1 VQSQRVM
8 SPLSPTNRKEATK
21 PTSFSRQFI
30 QELHKCV
37 GKRMPQPFLAIPLYP
52 LQSTPPNPRPG
63 RHSSLAQDYIRHI
76 IRSYVVV
83 HLRNGASAQCSSRYV
98 AILRDMR
105 KSGASHKTWQQ
116 SWAPSWGRSHT
127 HSSQSKLKNSLFIAS
142 LRIFYIYRIL
152 FLDIK
157 KINKNFVKVLDYFSS
172 NYQHDV

>member
-1 VQSQRVM
+1 MIQSLSFCM
-8 SPLSPTNRKEATK
+8 SLPSLTSRKEAMK
-21 PTSFSRQFI
+21 LMSFSSQFI

-52 LQSTPPNPRPG
+52 LQSTPAHPSPC

-105 KSGASHKTWQQ
+105 KSSASHKTWQQ
-116 SWAPSWGRSHT
+116 SRAPSWGRSHT
-127 HSSQSKLKNSLFIAS
+127 RSSQLTTNSS
-142 LRIFYIYRIL
+142 W
-152 FLDIK
+152 
-157 KINKNFVKVLDYFSS
+157 
-172 NYQHDV
+172 